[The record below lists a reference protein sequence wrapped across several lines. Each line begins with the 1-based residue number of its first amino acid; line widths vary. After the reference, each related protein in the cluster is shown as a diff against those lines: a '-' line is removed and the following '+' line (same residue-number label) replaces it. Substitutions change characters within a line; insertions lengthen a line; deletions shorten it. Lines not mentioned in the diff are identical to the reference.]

1 MAFYTM
7 LLRDICIEQAGQT
20 GPYSTVIPL
29 AQPKIFDFQY
39 PAPTAGI
46 TKNELEQG
54 FLKHFYMQEIGLE
67 TYDLWKLYLDSRFNE
82 IMPYYCKLFEA
93 LAEEYDFLNPTD
105 ITTTTQEEG
114 TSENTEDTTDTK
126 TLTLNTQTQRN
137 DSTTNTGNTTTSD
150 ESNYQTTQSEL
161 PQGQLTDFLDNTY
174 LTRVERGTGS
184 NSGTVQD
191 ETEGTLNSNTANT
204 GTEKTDGSGTSTS
217 NGSMTRDVS
226 TTRTGRDGYDA
237 SKLLESYMKAQRK
250 LLTQFYNDCQNL
262 FMQVW
267 RFDWAPDGCDWE
279 V

>member
-1 MAFYTM
+1 MAFYTT
-7 LLRDICIEQAGQT
+7 LLRDICIQEAGQT
-20 GPYSTVIPL
+20 GSYTTVIPL

-39 PAPTAGI
+39 PTPTAGI
-46 TKNELEQG
+46 TKDELEQG

-114 TSENTEDTTDTK
+114 TSENAENTTDNK
-126 TLTLNTQTQRN
+126 TLTLNTQVQKN
-137 DSTTNTGNTTTSD
+137 DSTVSTATSTTNN

-174 LTRVERGTGS
+174 LTRVERGNGSDTGTVEDEA
-184 NSGTVQD
+184 SGTV
-191 ETEGTLNSNTANT
+191 NSNTTNT
-204 GTEKTDGSGTSTS
+204 GTEKTEGTGSSTS
-217 NGSMTRDVS
+217 NGSTTRDVTS
-226 TTRTGRDGYDA
+226 TRTGRDGYDA
-237 SKLLESYMKAQRK
+237 STLLENYMKAQRR
-250 LLTQFYNDCQNL
+250 LLTQFYSDCQNL

-267 RFDWAPDGCDWE
+267 RFEWAPDGCDWE

>member
-1 MAFYTM
+1 M
-7 LLRDICIEQAGQT
+7 
-20 GPYSTVIPL
+20 
-29 AQPKIFDFQY
+29 
-39 PAPTAGI
+39 
-46 TKNELEQG
+46 N
-54 FLKHFYMQEIGLE
+54 H
-67 TYDLWKLYLDSRFNE
+67 TY
-82 IMPYYCKLFEA
+82 
-93 LAEEYDFLNPTD
+93 
-105 ITTTTQEEG
+105 ITTTTKEEG
-114 TSENTEDTTDTK
+114 TNENKEDTTDTK

-191 ETEGTLNSNTANT
+191 EAEGTLNSNTANT
-204 GTEKTDGSGTSTS
+204 GTEKTDVSGTSTS

-237 SKLLESYMKAQRK
+237 SKLLENYMKAQRR
-250 LLTQFYNDCQNL
+250 LLTQFYNDCQSL
-262 FMQVW
+262 FMKVW
-267 RFDWAPDGCDWE
+267 RFDWAPGGCDWE